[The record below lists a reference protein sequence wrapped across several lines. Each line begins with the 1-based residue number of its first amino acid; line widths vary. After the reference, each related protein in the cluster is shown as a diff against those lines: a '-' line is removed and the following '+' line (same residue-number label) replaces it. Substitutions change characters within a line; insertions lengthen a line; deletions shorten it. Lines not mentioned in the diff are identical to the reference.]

1 MKKKQEQY
9 KSVKES
15 IKTHE
20 EARKMG
26 WKAELRK
33 QEATKK
39 ERERESKLKE
49 IAERRRTE
57 KKAQLRLSI
66 DPRLKRGPPQAT
78 SEDRKRLNNASL
90 QENKAL
96 GRLADTIEVQRS
108 TI

>member
-1 MKKKQEQY
+1 
-9 KSVKES
+9 
-15 IKTHE
+15 
-20 EARKMG
+20 MG

-49 IAERRRTE
+49 IAERRRIE
-57 KKAQLRLSI
+57 KKAQIRLSI
-66 DPRLKRGPPQAT
+66 DTRLKRGPANVA
-78 SEDRKRLNNASL
+78 SEDRSRLNNASL

-96 GRLADTIEVQRS
+96 GRLADTIEVQRT